1 MKKVNITVLSLLLL
15 TFMGYAQFPDNFDRY
30 FVDKTMRI
38 DYLHIGDAKEE
49 MATIDQVYEQGSWA
63 GSLNNLIDTFNNGRY
78 SVKIYDLSSGKLI
91 FSKGFDSYFGEYK
104 TTDIAIKRVKR
115 TFHETASIPYP
126 KNKINFVLEVRNRK
140 NVLVPFFNQVIDP
153 ASVDVRKEA
162 LDKDVK
168 VFEIVKN
175 GHPHRNV
182 DVAIIAEGYT
192 SNEEEKLRRDFDRFA
207 DIFFSQEPYRS
218 YRERFNIFGVFKPS
232 QQSGCDEPRRGVYK
246 NTALGASFNS
256 LGSERYLLTEDN
268 KALRDVGAHVPYDAL
283 FIMVNHKRYGGGG
296 IYNLFCTFTADNQW
310 HRYLFLHEF
319 GHSFAG
325 LGDEYYTSSVA
336 YNEFYPRGV
345 EPTEPNITA
354 LLDPQNL
361 KWKEFIMPG
370 VSIPT
375 PWEKEAF
382 DKMDRD
388 YQKIRQEIN
397 QKIADLKRKG
407 APQDEVDKIEQES
420 ERLSRK
426 HAERIDAYLAQSK
439 YRDKV
444 GAFEGAGY
452 SAQGLYRPMLD
463 CLMFTKGDKPYCKVC
478 EQAIVRVIKHY
489 TE

>member
-1 MKKVNITVLSLLLL
+1 MKKVNISVLSLFLSFL
-15 TFMGYAQFPDNFDRY
+15 TCSAQIPDRFDRY

-38 DYLHIGDAKEE
+38 DYFHIGDAKEE
-49 MATIDQVYEQGSWA
+49 IGTLDQVYEQGAWA
-63 GSLNNLIDTFNNGRY
+63 GSLNNIIDTFDNGRY
-78 SVKIYDLSSGKLI
+78 SIKVYDLSSDTLI

-104 TTDIAIKRVKR
+104 TTDAAMKDVKR
-115 TFHETASIPYP
+115 TYHETALIPYP
-126 KNKINFVLEVRNRK
+126 KNKIRFVLEVRDRK
-140 NVLVPFFNQVIDP
+140 NTLVPFFSQTIDP
-153 ASVDVRKEA
+153 ASVDIRKEPLA
-162 LDKDVK
+162 KDVK

-175 GHPHRNV
+175 GHPHRKV
-182 DVAIIAEGYT
+182 DVAIVAEGYT
-192 SNEEEKLRRDFDRFA
+192 SNEEVKLGEDFRRFA

-218 YRERFNIFGVFKPS
+218 YRERFNIFGVYKPS
-232 QQSGCDEPRRGVYK
+232 EQSGCDEPRHGIYK
-246 NTALGASFNS
+246 NTALGATFNS

-268 KALRDVGAHVPYDAL
+268 KSLRDVGAHVPYDAL

-296 IYNLFCTFTADNQW
+296 IYNLYCTFTADNQW

-319 GHSFAG
+319 GHAFAG

-361 KWKEFIMPG
+361 KWKEFITPG
-370 VSIPT
+370 VTIPT
-375 PWEKEAF
+375 PWEKAVF
-382 DKMDRD
+382 DKMEMN

-397 QKIADLKRKG
+397 QTIADLKRKR
-407 APQDEVDKIEQES
+407 APPDEVDRIEQES
-420 ERLSRK
+420 ERLSRE
-426 HAERIDAYLAQSK
+426 HADKMDAYLAQSR

-444 GAFEGAGY
+444 GVFEGAGY

-478 EQAIVRVIKHY
+478 EQAIIRVIMHY
-489 TE
+489 SE